1 MSTSGREQADLRG
14 VRVLVTGATSGIGR
28 AMAEALVGAGAAV
41 AITGR
46 DLARAQAVAAA
57 MAGGSGRATPVA
69 MDVRDEEQVA
79 RGVAEVL
86 ERLDGLDVLVNN
98 AGVGM
103 RSVNPR
109 FLTDPQPFW
118 KVSRRAFEDVIATNL
133 TGYFLVA
140 VAVVPHLLQAG
151 RGRIVN
157 VTMNH
162 STMRRRGFVPYG
174 PSRAGAESLSRI
186 MEADLAGSG
195 VSVNML
201 LPGGPTATRMIP
213 DELTP
218 EVRDLLLPATVM
230 AAPILWLCSAAAEGV
245 TGERIVAAE
254 FDGWLEKWERRAGSP
269 AVRSPGSEGG

>member
-1 MSTSGREQADLRG
+1 MSTNGPDQADLRG

-28 AMAEALVGAGAAV
+28 AMAEALVGGGAAV

-46 DLARAQAVAAA
+46 ELGRVEEVAAA
-57 MAGGSGRATPVA
+57 MPGGPGRAVGLA
-69 MDVRDEEQVA
+69 MDVRHEDQVA
-79 RGVAEVL
+79 RGVAEAL
-86 ERLDGLDVLVNN
+86 ERLGGLDVLVNN
-98 AGVGM
+98 AGLGM

-118 KVSRRAFEDVIATNL
+118 EVSHRGFADVIATNL

-140 VAVVPHLLQAG
+140 RAVVPHLLQAG

-174 PSRAGAESLSRI
+174 PSRAGTESLSRI
-186 MEADLAGSG
+186 MEADLAGTG
-195 VSVNML
+195 ISVNML
-201 LPGGPTATRMIP
+201 LPGGPTATGMIP
-213 DELTP
+213 DELTA
-218 EVRDLLLPATVM
+218 EVRRLLLPATVM
-230 AAPILWLCSAAAEGV
+230 ATPIVWLCSAAAESV

-254 FDGWLEKWERRAGSP
+254 FDGWLEEWGRSADSP
-269 AVRSPGSEGG
+269 AVRPPGSEGG